1 MSDTAAHLVDRVLPR
16 VAYRHWVLS
25 YPRIVRVALARDA
38 KATTASASI
47 LMQEVFRWQRR
58 QAKRAGL
65 REARTGS
72 VVFSQ
77 RFGSL
82 LNLNIHHHA
91 VVPDGVFTTGED
103 APRFEKQAA
112 PRLEELARVLA
123 RIVKR
128 TRRMLSRRGLLE
140 AAPVDGLDAVQAEA
154 AQAGMGFWQEQPQQR
169 QKLAAFEE
177 GFSLEAGTHLH
188 ENDRL
193 GLEHLCRYGLRPPLA
208 LSRLHRMADGRVL
221 LELRRPRHDGVRAV
235 AFTPSAFLR
244 RLCAIV
250 PPPRSHL
257 VRYFGV
263 FAPRSAMR
271 RSLVPRPASEPNE
284 AKPTPPAV
292 PRPRRLPWADLL
304 ERVFGDQVLNCPCGG
319 KRTMVAFVPEP
330 KLAQEILEAI
340 GIRAAPLVIA
350 KARAPPRQES
360 FELPGDDG
368 GVDPVYPD

>member
-1 MSDTAAHLVDRVLPR
+1 MLHEVVREHLESFLAELAEQGVALPRYVVDELRRSLPCGSLSEGFARVVCRECGEEILVAFSCKGRAFCPSCCARRMSDTAAHLVDRVLPR
-16 VAYRHWVLS
+16 VAYRQWVLS

-128 TRRMLSRRGLLE
+128 TRRMLSRRGLL
-140 AAPVDGLDAVQAEA
+140 D
-154 AQAGMGFWQEQPQQR
+154 
-169 QKLAAFEE
+169 
-177 GFSLEAGTHLH
+177 
-188 ENDRL
+188 
-193 GLEHLCRYGLRPPLA
+193 
-208 LSRLHRMADGRVL
+208 
-221 LELRRPRHDGVRAV
+221 
-235 AFTPSAFLR
+235 
-244 RLCAIV
+244 
-250 PPPRSHL
+250 
-257 VRYFGV
+257 
-263 FAPRSAMR
+263 
-271 RSLVPRPASEPNE
+271 
-284 AKPTPPAV
+284 
-292 PRPRRLPWADLL
+292 
-304 ERVFGDQVLNCPCGG
+304 
-319 KRTMVAFVPEP
+319 
-330 KLAQEILEAI
+330 
-340 GIRAAPLVIA
+340 
-350 KARAPPRQES
+350 
-360 FELPGDDG
+360 
-368 GVDPVYPD
+368 